1 MRHHKGISNRS
12 VLLMYQLRRCDNV
25 SAWSRK
31 SKLVTKMSL
40 FFGCKAVGFYGV
52 SCDSIPFRYRLVCH
66 YDVSKTVL
74 FRHQIWLL
82 YKLLNWPVSLRY
94 HFYLHTNENNE
105 FEISATT
112 WNNGIHLPN
121 GSYSASDSKVYFEY
135 LIKVARVV
143 NLKLVFTD

>member
-31 SKLVTKMSL
+31 FKLVTKMSL

-66 YDVSKTVL
+66 YDVSKMFLV
-74 FRHQIWLL
+74 RHQIWPL
-82 YKLLNWPVSLRY
+82 YKLLNWSVSLRY
-94 HFYLHTNENNE
+94 HFCLHAMK
-105 FEISATT
+105 IM
-112 WNNGIHLPN
+112 
-121 GSYSASDSKVYFEY
+121 
-135 LIKVARVV
+135 
-143 NLKLVFTD
+143 NLKYQLQHEIMDFIYQMGPILHQIVKFTLNISLRWLAWLI